1 MTGFLL
7 VEHGPQRGKTFALDE
22 DEITIGRGVRS
33 DIVLPD
39 TEISTLHCRLVRVL
53 NDYEIH
59 DANSTNGTFVNERR
73 VGDEGFMLA
82 HGHRIQLGDSVLL
95 YLNSDDTGRHAAV
108 SDLPPMRG
116 YLVIKRRDDEMP
128 HIYQLDRS
136 EFRLGRD
143 STLGVND
150 IVLADSEVSR
160 SHLRIVVGEDG
171 IAIEDLG
178 STNGTQI
185 NGQLVPSYRLIAVQ
199 VNDHIC
205 LGETVDLWYA
215 HDTTPWGVNVRT
227 QSRLGTKDDTM
238 RARPPQA
245 PSSTNSIST
254 QEYSLLMA
262 PPREIDCFIT
272 YQREDW
278 DTLILPLLRYLWD
291 HQLRVWVDQFYSP
304 NTAPWR
310 DAIEQARLES
320 RTLLVVTS
328 AHGVTPQQL
337 SHANYFTARNK
348 SVYVLRQG
356 EGSQLPMT
364 MGRLPRVVYLPDA
377 PQNAFAAIR
386 RLIRRSTGILNPEA

>member
-7 VEHGPQRGKTFALDE
+7 VEHGPQRGKTFALTR
-22 DEITIGRGVRS
+22 DEIIIGRGVRS
-33 DIVLPD
+33 DIVLAD
-39 TEISTLHCRLVRVL
+39 TEVSLVHCRLVRVL
-53 NDYEIH
+53 DDYEIH

-73 VGDEGFMLA
+73 VGEEGFMLA
-82 HGHRIQLGDSVLL
+82 HGHRIQLGDTILL
-95 YLNSDDTGRHAAV
+95 YLNGEDTGRYV
-108 SDLPPMRG
+108 ITPDIPPTRG

-128 HIYQLDRS
+128 HIYQLDRP

-150 IVLADSEVSR
+150 IVLVDSEVSR
-160 SHLRIVVGEDG
+160 THLRIIVEERG

-185 NGQLVPSYRLIAVQ
+185 NGQIIPPYQLVQVQ

-215 HDTTPWGVNVRT
+215 HDTTAWGVNIRT
-227 QSRLGTKDDTM
+227 QTRLGTKDDTL

-245 PSSTNSIST
+245 SASTNTIST
-254 QEYSLLMA
+254 EEYSLLMS

-278 DTLILPLLRYLWD
+278 DSLIMPLLRYLWD
-291 HQLRVWVDQFYSP
+291 GELRVWVDQFYSP
-304 NTAPWR
+304 NTPPWR
-310 DAIEQARLES
+310 AAIDQARLES

-328 AHGVTPQQL
+328 QHGVTPQQL

-348 SVYVLRQG
+348 PVYVLRQS
-356 EGSQLPMT
+356 ESSQLPLT
-364 MGRLPRVVYLPDA
+364 MGRLPRVTYTADA
-377 PQNAFAAIR
+377 PQVAFAHVQ
-386 RLIRRSTGILNPEA
+386 RLIRRSTGVLNPES